1 MVVYADDYQVF
12 NSMSDNVLEVLWSEA
27 SSQLRTQNFAEKLL
41 NTVSYIKKVKPNKI
55 LANLSSLTYAGSLNF
70 KTSIAD
76 IFRQV
81 LNENGISKLAL
92 VRSNDAITGF
102 LTEQIIS
109 KISVNSSFEYR
120 YFDNENEAYNW
131 LVL

>member
-70 KTSIAD
+70 KASIAD
-76 IFRQV
+76 IFREV
-81 LNENGISKLAL
+81 INENGISKLAL

-109 KISVNSSFEYR
+109 KISENSSFEYR